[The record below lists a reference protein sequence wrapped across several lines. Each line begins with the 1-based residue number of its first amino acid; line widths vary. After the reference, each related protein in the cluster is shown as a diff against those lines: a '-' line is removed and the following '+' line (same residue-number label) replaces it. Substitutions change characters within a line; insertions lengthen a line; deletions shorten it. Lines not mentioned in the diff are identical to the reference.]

1 MKGIIL
7 AGGKGT
13 RLYPVTM
20 GLSKQLLPIY
30 NKPMIYYP
38 LSVLMLAGIRD
49 IMIITDSEN
58 INNFKNLL
66 KDGSQIGININYKI
80 QNEANGIAEA
90 FLIAE
95 DFIEDDNV
103 CLILGDNIFYGQNF
117 SNMLKEASEIKNGA
131 LVFAYHVEDP
141 ENYGVVEFNEKGKVS
156 NIIEKPKAPNSNY
169 AVTGLYF
176 YDNNVINFAK
186 NLVPSDRGELE
197 ISDINLRYLKNNDL
211 EIKILG
217 RGFAW
222 LDTGN
227 HRSLLDAGIFVQTVE
242 ERQGLKIA
250 CLEEIAFNNKWI
262 SKEDL
267 KRAAK
272 SHEKTEYGKYLNQII
287 K

>member
-7 AGGKGT
+7 AGGKGS

-38 LSVLMLAGIRD
+38 LSILMLAGIRD
-49 IMIITDSEN
+49 IMVITNKEN

-66 KDGSQIGININYKI
+66 KDGSQFGVNINYKI
-80 QNEANGIAEA
+80 QNEANGIAES
-90 FLIAE
+90 FIIAE
-95 DFIEDDNV
+95 DFIEDDKV

-117 SNMLKEASEIKNGA
+117 SNILEEASKIKNGA
-131 LVFAYHVEDP
+131 LIFGYHVEDP
-141 ENYGVVEFNEKGKVS
+141 ENYGVIEFNEKGKAL
-156 NIIEKPKAPNSNY
+156 NIVEKPEVPKSNY

-176 YDNNVINFAK
+176 YDNKVINMAK
-186 NLVPSDRGELE
+186 NLTPSARGELE
-197 ISDINLRYLKNNDL
+197 ISDINLKYLENNNL
-211 EIKILG
+211 KINMLG

-250 CLEEIAFNNKWI
+250 CLEEIAYNKKWI
-262 SKEDL
+262 SKDDL
-267 KRAAK
+267 RKAAK
-272 SHEKTEYGKYLNQII
+272 NYGKTEYGKYLKQII
-287 K
+287 E

>member
-95 DFIEDDNV
+95 DFIENDNV

-117 SNMLKEASEIKNGA
+117 SNILKEASEIKNGA

-141 ENYGVVEFNEKGKVS
+141 ENYGVIEFNEKGKVS

-211 EIKILG
+211 EIKMLG

-250 CLEEIAFNNKWI
+250 CLEEIAFNKKWI

-272 SHEKTEYGKYLNQII
+272 SYEKT
-287 K
+287 

>member
-95 DFIEDDNV
+95 DFIEEDNV

-117 SNMLKEASEIKNGA
+117 SNILKEASEIKNGA

-141 ENYGVVEFNEKGKVS
+141 ENYGVIEFNEKGKVS

-176 YDNNVINFAK
+176 YDNNVINYAK

-211 EIKILG
+211 EIKMLG

-250 CLEEIAFNNKWI
+250 CLEEIAFNKKWI

-272 SHEKTEYGKYLNQII
+272 SYEKTEYGKYLNQII